1 MNVVPKINEPNYYF
15 AFIGDREYAF
25 SYENGKV
32 IGFFNDNI
40 KQRIEEYLSDNI
52 V

>member
-25 SYENGKV
+25 NYENGKV

-40 KQRIEEYLSDNI
+40 KQRIEECILNN
-52 V
+52 